1 MAHLGSSYSSY
12 NTFLN
17 GADAFWTLDLAA
29 MNNSGVTGDVL
40 LAVNTEEDG
49 TRYLNVSI
57 NAAGLTP
64 NVQHAQ
70 HIHGTFDEDGNP
82 TDARMP
88 VVSDDADQDGFI
100 EVLEGLAAYGDII
113 LTLTDGDGVLPTTRS
128 DGTLTY
134 IQSFDLGD
142 DSNFGSPVSGNDY
155 TADDLMPLVNREI
168 VLHGQNVGAGFGA
181 GTEGE
186 IDGTQDGFV
195 GFLPVA
201 SGEIEMTTQEQALD
215 ILEDQFE
222 RASDFERLRAGDDI
236 YDAGLGDDTVYGGSG
251 SDRIRGGADDD
262 MLFGRTENDVLRGD
276 DGADHL
282 VGNQGQDRLFGGD
295 GGDHL
300 YGNLGADDL
309 NGGQGNDMLFGNQGN
324 DALNGGAGRD
334 MLSGQKGDDVLTG
347 GNGGDVLSGGQG
359 WDEFVYNDLS
369 EGNDTITDFE
379 DGMDLISLSNLGLDF
394 DDLAISSANDGSD
407 ALVEFGTTS
416 ILLNG
421 VTVGELDQSDFVF

>member
-1 MAHLGSSYSSY
+1 MAHLGSSYSSFG
-12 NTFLN
+12 TFLN

-40 LAVNTEEDG
+40 LAVNTEDDG

-64 NVQHAQ
+64 DVQHAQ

-100 EVLEGLAAYGDII
+100 EVFEGFGAYGDII
-113 LTLTDGDGVLPTTRS
+113 LTLTDGDGILPTTRS

-134 IQSFDLGD
+134 VQSFDLGD
-142 DSNFGSPVSGNDY
+142 SSNFFSPVSGNDY
-155 TADDLMPLVNREI
+155 TADDLMPLTNREI
-168 VLHGQNVGAGFGA
+168 VIHGQNVGAGFGA
-181 GTEGE
+181 GTDGE

-195 GFLPVA
+195 GILPVA

-222 RASDFERLRAGDDI
+222 RASDFERLGAGDDI
-236 YDAGLGDDTVYGGSG
+236 YDAGLGNDTVYGGSG

-262 MLFGRTENDVLRGD
+262 MLYGRKDNDVLRGD
-276 DGADHL
+276 DGADRL
-282 VGNQGQDRLFGGD
+282 VGNQGQDRLFGDDGD
-295 GGDHL
+295 DRL
-300 YGNLGADDL
+300 NGNAGSDEL
-309 NGGQGNDMLFGNQGN
+309 NGGTGDDRLFGNQGG
-324 DALNGGAGRD
+324 DELNGGDGRD
-334 MLSGQKGDDVLTG
+334 LLSGQKGDDVLAG
-347 GNGGDVLSGGQG
+347 GNGRDELRGGEG
-359 WDEFVYNDLS
+359 WDEFVYNDLR

-379 DGMDLISLSNLGLDF
+379 DGIDLISLTNLGLDF
-394 DDLAISSANDGSD
+394 NDLDISSANGGSD
-407 ALVEFGTTS
+407 ALVEFGNTS

-421 VTVGELDQSDFVF
+421 VTVDDLDQSDFVF